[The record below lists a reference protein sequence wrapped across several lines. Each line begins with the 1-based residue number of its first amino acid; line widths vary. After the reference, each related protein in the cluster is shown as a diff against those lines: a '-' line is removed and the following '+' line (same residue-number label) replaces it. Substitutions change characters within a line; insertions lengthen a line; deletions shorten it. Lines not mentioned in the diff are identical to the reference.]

1 LCGSEYSPAVRY
13 CEGGDGASRFWES
26 EEGQSSVAFAGNYT
40 TAVAC
45 TCEIEVL
52 TADVAEGSILLGRD
66 NVSLSE
72 M

>member
-1 LCGSEYSPAVRY
+1 M
-13 CEGGDGASRFWES
+13 
-26 EEGQSSVAFAGNYT
+26 AFDGNYT
-40 TAVAC
+40 RAVAC

-52 TADVAEGSILLGRD
+52 TAGVAEGSVLLGRD